1 MIIYLLCIIITCIT
15 VVDPDLQVRGG
26 GGGGG
31 GHPDP
36 LKRGS
41 PVSKKIFFG
50 PSGLSLRSVAS
61 VWSKNNGGV
70 LGPSLDLPLYYMH
83 GYRN

>member
-1 MIIYLLCIIITCIT
+1 MYYSGGSR
-15 VVDPDLQVRGG
+15 PSGKGG
-26 GGGGG
+26 GGAGGG
-31 GHPDP
+31 WSS
-36 LKRGS
+36 RGS
-41 PVSKKIFFG
+41 PVSKKNFFG

>member
-1 MIIYLLCIIITCIT
+1 MYYSGGSR
-15 VVDPDLQVRGG
+15 PSGKGG

-31 GHPDP
+31 G
-36 LKRGS
+36 LVIQTLRKGGARS
-41 PVSKKIFFG
+41 PKKFFGG